1 MGGSNRKQFEEALA
15 LHPEATITVWAEDGL
30 LAFRRGHGSTVKMN
44 VDEAR
49 NFASQILSAATEAE
63 ADARA
68 KQGKRPIEDV
78 GSDVIVVGTF
88 RDDASGE
95 TVLSHVRI
103 EEGRVKYTAGKRTY
117 SQSIPEFMSLASG
130 IYGELADILNEG
142 TSKTQRTRPARK
154 SRIIR

>member
-1 MGGSNRKQFEEALA
+1 MGGTTRKRFEEALA
-15 LHPEATITVWAEDGL
+15 LDPEATIKVWAEDGL
-30 LAFRRGHGSTVKMN
+30 LVFREADGSIIKME

-49 NFASQILSAATEAE
+49 NFASQILSVATEAE
-63 ADARA
+63 AEARA

-88 RDDASGE
+88 RDDASNE

-103 EEGRVKYTAGKRTY
+103 EEGRVRYTAGERSY

-142 TSKTQRTRPARK
+142 ASKTERSRPARK